1 MPTYEVRDLKTGE
14 DTEIICSYD
23 SLQEKIDTGRY
34 VQIHKS
40 TAKIISHHG
49 SILGKT
55 SGDWKN
61 LNERIKKGSGRGN
74 SIKT

>member
-40 TAKIISHHG
+40 TANLISHHG

>member
-40 TAKIISHHG
+40 TASIVSHTG

-74 SIKT
+74 SVHT

>member
-40 TAKIISHHG
+40 TASIVSHTG
-49 SILGKT
+49 SILSKT

-74 SIKT
+74 SVHT

>member
-14 DTEIICSYD
+14 DTEIICSYN
-23 SLQEKIDTGRY
+23 SLKEKIDTGRY

>member
-14 DTEIICSYD
+14 DTEIICSYS
-23 SLQEKIDTGRY
+23 SLQEKIDSGRY

-40 TAKIISHHG
+40 TASVVSHTG
-49 SILGKT
+49 SILSKT

-74 SIKT
+74 SVNT

>member
-14 DTEIICSYD
+14 DTEILCSHA
-23 SLQEKIDTGRY
+23 SLQEKIDSGRF

-40 TAKIISHHG
+40 TANLISHHG

-55 SGDWKN
+55 SDGWKD
-61 LNERIKKGSGRGN
+61 LNKRIKQGSGRGN

>member
-14 DTEIICSYD
+14 DTEIICTYS
-23 SLQEKIDTGRY
+23 SLQQKIDSGRF

-40 TAKIISHHG
+40 TPKLVTHTG

-55 SGDWKN
+55 SDSWKD
-61 LNERIKKGSGRGN
+61 LNKRIKDGSGRSN
-74 SIKT
+74 NIKT

>member
-14 DTEIICSYD
+14 DTEIICSHS
-23 SLQEKIDTGRY
+23 SLLEKIDTGRY

-40 TAKIISHHG
+40 TPNLISHHG

-55 SGDWKN
+55 SAGWKD
-61 LNERIKKGSGRGN
+61 LNQRIKDGSGRGN
-74 SIKT
+74 NIKT